1 MKITTF
7 VNIIKRIAHRKNI
20 APVAKS
26 IDVVARGLVKV
37 PGRGARQLFQSPQ
50 KSSKCLGFP
59 PYILVLSM
67 TMWLCLWTK
76 LNSSYCGSF
85 QTQLWRNLIEIW
97 YWSSLK
103 HWTPMTWSPLGLHRC
118 SAFHPP
124 KLPNVEVTFLS
135 SILNLN
141 FESEISRC
149 QKSLYVGHVFHGSSV
164 LTVLLVSFV
173 ISLLLPL

>member
-1 MKITTF
+1 MNITT
-7 VNIIKRIAHRKNI
+7 VVCIIRRIAHRKNI

-37 PGRGARQLFQSPQ
+37 PGRGARQLFQGPQ

-85 QTQLWRNLIEIW
+85 QTQLWPNLIEIW
-97 YWSSLK
+97 CWSSLK
-103 HWTPMTWSPLGLHRC
+103 TLNTNWHDH
-118 SAFHPP
+118 
-124 KLPNVEVTFLS
+124 LS
-135 SILNLN
+135 G
-141 FESEISRC
+141 C
-149 QKSLYVGHVFHGSSV
+149 TG
-164 LTVLLVSFV
+164 VLLSIHQSFPMSKSPFYLV
-173 ISLLLPL
+173 FWIQVWNL